1 MIFVTLF
8 NEYHRFIIKNTKTK
22 PSEKTMV
29 LIYQQIGKISYKIAA
44 VDKTIRPE
52 EIKEFKK
59 NGCLFKILMTHLDL
73 IPHTK

>member
-1 MIFVTLF
+1 
-8 NEYHRFIIKNTKTK
+8 
-22 PSEKTMV
+22 MV
-29 LIYQQIGKISYKIAA
+29 LIYQQIGKIFYNIAA